1 METNWVNYLD
11 FYISEIIRTFVDK
24 NYVVQSEKFQ
34 VQI

>member
-1 METNWVNYLD
+1 METNWTNYFG
-11 FYISEIIRTFVDK
+11 FYNSEINRTFVDK

>member
-1 METNWVNYLD
+1 METNWINCLG
-11 FYISEIIRTFVDK
+11 FYNSEIIRTFVDK